1 LKEQGAHDRDGW
13 LRLFGPQEKGA
24 YEMAITKIA
33 VIGAGLMGS
42 GIAQVAAQSGFQVN
56 LNDVE
61 QRFIDKG
68 LGMIDKNLKRMTEK
82 GKMEAAEAEAV
93 RSRVQSKLSL
103 SEAAGDVDVVIEAVI
118 ENMELKRS
126 LWKQVD
132 AVAKPDAVFATNTS
146 GLSITEM
153 ASVTS
158 RPDKFIGMHFFN
170 PVPVMKLV
178 EIIRGYATSTETVA
192 VIKELTQ
199 EFGKTGI
206 EVLEAPGFV
215 VNRILVPMIIEAI
228 FVLQEGL
235 ASAAEIDEGMKLGAN
250 HPMGPLALADL
261 VGLDTLLSVQQHLYE
276 EFGDSKYRPPALLKK
291 MVRAGH
297 LGRKSGKGFFD
308 YSS

>member
-1 LKEQGAHDRDGW
+1 MEIKRIG
-13 LRLFGPQEKGA
+13 
-24 YEMAITKIA
+24 

-56 LNDVE
+56 LMDVE
-61 QRFIDKG
+61 QRFVDKG
-68 LGMIDKNLKRMTEK
+68 LATIEKNLKRMTEK
-82 GKMEAAEAEAV
+82 GKIEASEADAV
-93 RSRVQSKLSL
+93 RSRIKTTLSL
-103 SEAAGDVDVVIEAVI
+103 SEAASDVDVTIEAVI
-118 ENMELKRS
+118 EKMDLKKSVYKELES
-126 LWKQVD
+126 I
-132 AVAKPDAVFATNTS
+132 AKPSTIFATNTS

-153 ASVTS
+153 AAVTS
-158 RPDKFIGMHFFN
+158 RPDRFVGMHFFN

-178 EIIRGYATSTETVA
+178 EVIRGYGTSDETVK
-192 VIKELTQ
+192 VIKDLAQ
-199 EFGKTGI
+199 KLGKTAI

-215 VNRILVPMIIEAI
+215 VNRVLVPMINEAI

-261 VGLDTLLSVQQHLYE
+261 VGLDTLLNVQQYLYE
-276 EFGDSKYRPPALLKK
+276 EFADPKYRPPTLLRK

-308 YSS
+308 YGS

>member
-1 LKEQGAHDRDGW
+1 MTIA
-13 LRLFGPQEKGA
+13 
-24 YEMAITKIA
+24 KIA

-42 GIAQVAAQSGFQVN
+42 GIAQVAAQSGFQVS

-61 QRFIDKG
+61 QRFIDRG
-68 LGMIDKNLKRMTEK
+68 LSIIDKNLKRMTEK
-82 GKMEAAEAEAV
+82 GKMEASVADAI
-93 RSRVQSKLSL
+93 RSRVTGTLSL
-103 SEAAGDVDVVIEAVI
+103 PEAVGDVDVVIEAVI
-118 ENMELKRS
+118 ENMDLKRS

-132 AVAKPDAVFATNTS
+132 AAAKPGTVFATNTS
-146 GLSITEM
+146 GLSITAM
-153 ASVTS
+153 GSVTS
-158 RPDKFIGMHFFN
+158 QPDKFIGMHFFN

-178 EIIRGYATSTETVA
+178 EIIRGYATSDETVA
-192 VIKELTQ
+192 FIKDLTAK
-199 EFGKTGI
+199 FGKTGI

-215 VNRILVPMIIEAI
+215 VNRILVPMITEAI

-276 EFGDSKYRPPALLKK
+276 EFGDSKYRPPTLLKK